1 MNTQIFKLVGF
12 YISFTIFFTSSL
24 YGATDCLA
32 TATADC
38 KYGVTASELASK
50 IEGVGITIT
59 NPRITHGAASQY
71 GTYEDGFGANL
82 EIDEGIILT
91 GMTVEESFTT
101 NSSWHTSLQPSGTY
115 NDADL
120 IAIDTRAIYNP
131 VVFEFDV
138 TLDENTRL
146 LLIDYQFA
154 SDEYNEYVG
163 SQYNDA
169 FGFFISGGDL
179 NQTYNI
185 ARVVDNQTYVTIDN
199 IDDYDPVTVNN
210 VNNGSLGF
218 YDNATPE
225 ILTNTS
231 YYIDNCNDSE
241 GGTPD
246 CSQTTAPILVEYDG
260 LTHILHA
267 TLDNLTPGTTYH
279 FKMAIADTADAQWDT
294 GVFVNKI
301 NGLREPSICYDYA
314 YKQNDIYL
322 TEGYDSSKGPYINA
336 NVTPNNQS
344 LPVELAMYFR
354 NTKDSE
360 IVASN
365 IIFNLI
371 DINTSQASYDRESVW
386 VTEPNSFIRK
396 KVDDSSLT
404 VSDSYVQG
412 IPISSFDAFDYF
424 YIYAS
429 INPITSPLKLPI
441 NARIDYDLTI
451 PLSANDSITIN
462 RSSFIDQDV
471 PICSGGLDTYNP
483 VYGNFNVIENG
494 LIYTNA
500 SNELDYLYNI
510 NTQVTNRRGNLSV
523 VSVDAN
529 TSTNPDLHT
538 LKSISTAVLV
548 DMLDMGSFHFTTAS
562 CSEVTNSIS
571 NRVMVIFSDQSI
583 SPLIPDNITF
593 NSIARRNAAF
603 RISYNVDENGSL
615 IQLETLDKNGEIR
628 YNVLN
633 FPDAVKLGNC
643 ATDIA
648 NGQDTVAQYCS
659 NAGASFSSAMTRDE
673 LNVCMQCVY
682 GISTQLVCSRDN
694 FAIRPEAFVETV
706 YDQNISDLTLPRI
719 NLAQDYTGEI
729 TISPQ
734 PLHVAAGYNYI
745 VEVNATNH
753 VDNNPSRGYNVTF
766 NQDASSPT
774 ALLTWA
780 PTTIKTDCNDTRDQ
794 NVTVFFADGHSER
807 NSSLSQ
813 VGEYQFQVRDTTW
826 TEIDSIVQAH
836 NAGSYFTRRPDCVV
850 NSTFVAEEPLFDGS
864 SRDSTARIDN
874 LNGCNISSSHTNVD
888 NNRKYVDLNV
898 TLHPYKFDL
907 TNVIPSIGTNHDAN
921 ITANSFIYM
930 SDLNDSNDENMSY
943 HLNGTIDAVGADNI
957 ITSNFTDGCYAEPL
971 EIKLNKQTI
980 NLPVAYQYKLH
991 ILDEN
996 GTQVREEIKD
1006 LNNTPNSVAIPDT
1019 DFIPSALGSVDT
1031 ILNLNYEREV
1041 NAAINPEKITFNS
1054 YNVEC
1059 TTAANC
1065 TFAAD
1070 LNITNQS
1077 TGEKDLNS
1085 TTIKHYYGRTHA
1097 PRQRYVGDHG
1107 DAFIYYEVFCDV
1119 ANDGNKSLLQNGL
1132 SSRYTD
1138 DPRWFVNTAHQTAR
1152 DGQVNTINQKG
1163 YSVGAGSV
1171 IPSVINTAT
1180 PTVTTLNYNSASTRG
1195 YPYKATMELNN
1206 SNWLIYNKY
1215 DINATKN
1222 EFEVEFVN
1230 SAGNWAGQTETDS
1243 TTKSNAAKVTNR
1255 RLMW

>member
-1 MNTQIFKLVGF
+1 MSARILSLVRF
-12 YISFTIFFTSSL
+12 YIFISIFITSTPF
-24 YGATDCLA
+24 ADTDCLA

-38 KYGVTASELASK
+38 KYGVTAAELASQ

-59 NPRITHGAASQY
+59 NPRIRHGAASQY
-71 GTYEDGFGANL
+71 GTYENGLGANL

-91 GMTVEESFTT
+91 GSTVAESFTT
-101 NSSWHTSLQPSGTY
+101 NSSWHTSLRPSGTY

-120 IAIDTRAIYNP
+120 VAIDTRAIYNP
-131 VVFEFDV
+131 VIFEFDV

-163 SQYNDA
+163 SQFNDA
-169 FGFFISGGDL
+169 FGFFVSGGDL

-185 ARVVDNQTYVTIDN
+185 ARVVNNQTYVTIDN
-199 IDDYDPVTVNN
+199 IDNYAPVTVNN
-210 VNNGSLGF
+210 VNNGSVGDF
-218 YDNATPE
+218 DDNTPE

-231 YYIDNCNDSE
+231 FYIDNCNNNE
-241 GGTPD
+241 AGTRN
-246 CSQTTAPILVEYDG
+246 CSQATAPVLVEYDG
-260 LTHILHA
+260 LTHALHA

-344 LPVELAMYFR
+344 MPVELAMYFR

-365 IIFNLI
+365 IVFNLI

-386 VTEPNSFIRK
+386 VTEPNSFTRT
-396 KVDDSSLT
+396 KVNDSALA
-404 VSDSYVQG
+404 VSDSFVTG
-412 IPISSFDAFDYF
+412 IPVSSFDAFDYF

-429 INPITSPLKLPI
+429 INPITSPLQLPI

-451 PLSANDSITIN
+451 PLSANDSITVE

-471 PICSGGLDTYNP
+471 PICSGGLDVYNP

-494 LIYTNA
+494 LYTDE
-500 SNELDYLYNI
+500 SNYLYNI

-529 TSTNPDLHT
+529 TSDLHI

-571 NRVMVIFSDQSI
+571 DRVMVIFSDQAI
-583 SPLIPDNITF
+583 SPLIPEDVTF
-593 NSIARRNAAF
+593 NSIARQNAAF
-603 RISYNVDENGSL
+603 RVSYNTDANGSL
-615 IQLETLDKNGEIR
+615 IQLETLDNNGEKR
-628 YNVLN
+628 YNLLN
-633 FPDAVKLGNC
+633 LPNAELQGNC
-643 ATDIA
+643 AT
-648 NGQDTVAQYCS
+648 GTVYRNDKVSDHCTD
-659 NAGASFSSAMTRDE
+659 AGTSFPSAMTKDQ
-673 LNVCMQCVY
+673 LDTCMECIY
-682 GISTQLVCSRDN
+682 GINTELVCSRDN

-706 YDQNISDLTLPRI
+706 YDQNISDLTVPRI
-719 NLAQDYTGEI
+719 NLAQNYTGET
-729 TISPQ
+729 TINPQ
-734 PLHVAAGYNYI
+734 PLHIAAGYNYI

-780 PTTIKTDCNDTRDQ
+780 PTTAKTNCNDTQDQ
-794 NVTVFFADGHSER
+794 NVTVFFTDG
-807 NSSLSQ
+807 NSSRNASVSQ
-813 VGEYQFQVRDTTW
+813 VGEYNFQIRDTTW
-826 TEIDSIVQAH
+826 TQVDSIVQVH
-836 NAGSYFTRRPDCVV
+836 NSGSYFTRQPDCVV

-874 LNGCNISSSHTNVD
+874 LNGCNISSTHTNVD
-888 NNRKYVDLNV
+888 NGRQYVDLNV

-907 TNVIPSIGTNHDAN
+907 TNIIPSIGTNHDAN
-921 ITANSFIYM
+921 ITAGSFIYM
-930 SDLNDSNDENMSY
+930 SDVNDSNDENMSF
-943 HLNGTIDAVGADNI
+943 HLNGTINTVGADNI
-957 ITSNFTDGCYAEPL
+957 LTSNFVNGCYAEPL
-971 EIKLNKQTI
+971 QVKLNKQTI

-996 GTQVREEIKD
+996 GTQLREAFND
-1006 LNNTPNSVAIPDT
+1006 LNNTPNSVAIAAT
-1019 DFIPSALGSVDT
+1019 DFIKNAGGNVNT
-1031 ILNLNYEREV
+1031 ILNLNYARAV
-1041 NAAINPEKITFNS
+1041 NTAINPQVITFNT

-1097 PRQRYVGDHG
+1097 PRQRYVGDSG
-1107 DAFIYYEVFCDV
+1107 NAFIYYEVFCDV

-1138 DPRWFVNTAHQTAR
+1138 DPRWFVNTVHQTAR
-1152 DGQVNTINQKG
+1152 DGQVNAINQRG

-1171 IPSVINTAT
+1171 TSGLINLTT
-1180 PTVTTLNYNSASTRG
+1180 PTVSPLTYNSASTRG

-1215 DINATKN
+1215 DINATRN
-1222 EFEVEFVN
+1222 EFEVEFAN

-1243 TTKSNAAKVTNR
+1243 TTKTNAAKVTNR